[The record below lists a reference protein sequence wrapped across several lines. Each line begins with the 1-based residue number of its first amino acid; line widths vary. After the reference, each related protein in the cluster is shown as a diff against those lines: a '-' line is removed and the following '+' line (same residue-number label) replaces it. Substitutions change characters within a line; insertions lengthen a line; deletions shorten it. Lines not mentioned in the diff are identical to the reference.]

1 MYSLKRGIRIDI
13 NCRKFISSRFLKSIF
28 GMNNEREVQ
37 SEFQMYVSVL
47 PNEYDFYSKN
57 CNTGNNCI
65 V

>member
-1 MYSLKRGIRIDI
+1 MRDNDS
-13 NCRKFISSRFLKSIF
+13 ISIARTLSFRFLKSIF
-28 GMNNEREVQ
+28 AMNNEKAVQ